1 MKPIEPLLTVASP
14 PHVHCGRTFKGMT
27 LETILALMPAAIM
40 AVWHFGLPA
49 ARVMLLSCAVAVLTE
64 AVCWK
69 AIKRRSAVD
78 DGTAVLIGLFYA
90 FLLPASAP
98 WWLVVSGA
106 AASIILGKMIFG
118 GNGGNPLGAAL
129 VGWTTCRISWG
140 TFMDPYTTMLDSP
153 LRAPLHELHYFG
165 LQAVSDISATNMLL
179 GEQIGGLG
187 AAQSG
192 AILLGGLYLLSR
204 RIIRPEIPVAF
215 IGGIALAALVFQLT
229 GDGTNASA
237 TFHLIGGGTLFG
249 AFFLATDPAPS
260 PVLPVP
266 MIAYGLMG
274 GILTMLIRQY
284 GMYPDAVPF
293 ALLLAQ
299 LATPLLERI
308 APKPFG
314 TGRVKA

>member
-14 PHVHCGRTFKGMT
+14 PHIHSGRTFRGMT
-27 LETILALMPAAIM
+27 VETILALMPAAAM
-40 AVWHFGLPA
+40 AIWHFGMPA
-49 ARVMLLSCAVAVLTE
+49 ARVMMLACSVAVLTE
-64 AVCWK
+64 TLCWK
-69 AIKRRSAVD
+69 AIGRKSAVND
-78 DGTAVLIGLFYA
+78 YTALLIGLFLA
-90 FLLPASAP
+90 FLLPASTP
-98 WWLVVSGA
+98 WWLVTTGA

-129 VGWTTCRISWG
+129 IGWTTCRISWG
-140 TFMDPYTTMLDSP
+140 AFMDPYTTMLDSS
-153 LRAPLHELHYFG
+153 LRAPLHELKHFG
-165 LQAVSDISATNMLL
+165 LDSVADISSLSMLMGHQL
-179 GEQIGGLG
+179 GGLG
-187 AAQSG
+187 AAQTG

-204 RIIRPEIPVAF
+204 RIIRPEIPLAF
-215 IGGIALAALVFQLT
+215 IGGVALAALIFQLT
-229 GDGTNASA
+229 GNGEASA
-237 TFHLIGGGTLFG
+237 LFHILGGGTLFG

-274 GILTMLIRQY
+274 GILTMIIRKY
-284 GMYPDAVPF
+284 GIYPDAIPF